1 MRSRSTR
8 TGPAFDSTALIG
20 RLQEENRKQ
29 RIPMLHPALTPAPE
43 GTSARARVQL
53 DNALALMA
61 SAATMAEWEINKL
74 NAERQR
80 VGLPRLENITPF
92 TNRAPGP
99 LFKQISDAVMVAGRA
114 SAFERGNPTEP
125 ETFVMDQRVRVS
137 TQDIDYVYWG
147 FPEDVVYYGAIGTVT
162 DTHSAENNVL
172 GDIPEGQYEVE
183 FNDYGAYILPAEY
196 LEAAE

>member
-1 MRSRSTR
+1 
-8 TGPAFDSTALIG
+8 
-20 RLQEENRKQ
+20 
-29 RIPMLHPALTPAPE
+29 
-43 GTSARARVQL
+43 
-53 DNALALMA
+53 
-61 SAATMAEWEINKL
+61 
-74 NAERQR
+74 
-80 VGLPRLENITPF
+80 
-92 TNRAPGP
+92 
-99 LFKQISDAVMVAGRA
+99 
-114 SAFERGNPTEP
+114 
-125 ETFVMDQRVRVS
+125 VMDQRVRVS